1 MQRPKMTDSAER
13 VRAIGFSAG
22 SRWTRRAL
30 LAGAGGALLVPGAA
44 SAFQATPTGSVQ
56 LEVTP
61 NPVPLD
67 QPFAV
72 RVSGLEPG
80 ARVTVRATV
89 TDARFVPWRSE
100 GAFVADDRG
109 VVDLA
114 DQAPVEG
121 TWATADPTAL
131 VWSAAPPS
139 LPDRRF
145 FAPSLYLD
153 QTTITV
159 EVAGA
164 EVAQRRGGSPPAHAS
179 RRRLHGGRR
188 RPGGPVLPPGQGGPY
203 PGVLVL
209 GGSEG
214 GLRPFTAAK
223 LATHGLATLALA
235 YFGVSDVAAE
245 ARRDP
250 AGVLRGR
257 PRLAPGPAVRRAR
270 TVGGR
275 RPVARG
281 RAGAP
286 PRRDLPRDRRGR
298 LVCRQ
303 RHRHAVAGEF
313 AIPAWTYR
321 GEPVPQFFD
330 PNTANEAAIPVERI
344 GGPVL
349 LDLREA
355 DRLWPS
361 ALLSDIAMDRL
372 RVHGQSVSARAPAV
386 PGCRALH
393 PASTCADHVLLGH
406 DGWNS

>member
-1 MQRPKMTDSAER
+1 MQRPEKTDSAER
-13 VRAIGFSAG
+13 DRAIGFGAG

-30 LAGAGGALLVPGAA
+30 LVGAGAALLVPGAA
-44 SAFQATPTGSVQ
+44 SAFQATPTSSVH

-89 TDARFVPWRSE
+89 TDSRFVPWRSE

-114 DQAPVEG
+114 DQPLVEG

-139 LPDRRF
+139 LPDQRF

-153 QTTITV
+153 QTTIIV
-159 EVAGA
+159 EVTGA
-164 EVAQRRGGSPPAHAS
+164 EVAQVDVDRPLLTPAVDDSTVVNGGLVGQFFRPTKGGS
-179 RRRLHGGRR
+179 
-188 RPGGPVLPPGQGGPY
+188 Y

-235 YFGVSDVAAE
+235 YFGV
-245 ARRDP
+245 P
-250 AGVLRGR
+250 TLP
-257 PRLAPGPAVRRAR
+257 PRLAEIPLDYFADALAWLRA
-270 TVGGR
+270 
-275 RPVARG
+275 
-281 RAGAP
+281 
-286 PRRDLPRDRRGR
+286 
-298 LVCRQ
+298 Q
-303 RHRHAVAGEF
+303 
-313 AIPAWTYR
+313 
-321 GEPVPQFFD
+321 
-330 PNTANEAAIPVERI
+330 
-344 GGPVL
+344 
-349 LDLREA
+349 
-355 DRLWPS
+355 
-361 ALLSDIAMDRL
+361 
-372 RVHGQSVSARAPAV
+372 
-386 PGCRALH
+386 
-393 PASTCADHVLLGH
+393 
-406 DGWNS
+406 